1 MAASHFLKGYLI
13 LRNMNSIHTP
23 FLCQNENSEHRLRN
37 VFNVAIFLLNQFN
50 ENDIHLE
57 EEKLL
62 AVSNLSVI
70 GEFLSLQEG
79 SCFYKHLL
87 STMINMVIE
96 KKRKK
101 NLQ

>member
-1 MAASHFLKGYLI
+1 MPYLTKYT
-13 LRNMNSIHTP
+13 NSIHTCTL
-23 FLCQNENSEHRLRN
+23 FLCQNENSKHGLRN

-70 GEFLSLQEG
+70 GEFFVVTGRFMLLQT
-79 SCFYKHLL
+79 SSFD
-87 STMINMVIE
+87 ND
-96 KKRKK
+96 
-101 NLQ
+101 